1 MWNKVVSWLLSLY
14 SLFYPGPGPC
24 PSLQLMPA
32 NTLDQQQFLGKWYFR
47 AAASRHQ
54 AHIAKFK
61 PLDSLWFSMEKSGN
75 DTLLLTGH
83 MHMKG
88 KCMTESWTYR
98 VHMHR
103 DDLELEGK
111 AHRRNLLW
119 SGRWANCPEC
129 IILQEAEP
137 EEALNRLLLYARH
150 RDADPDVVAAFL
162 RNAACHNMSA
172 KRYTSLGKRIVR
184 LKIKNELGAALP
196 TSVCNSWIT
205 AGFRVRSVSRVLL
218 QPGPQ
223 REIKTVSMCRV
234 RSWTVLNE
242 PSAVLEAF

>member
-83 MHMKG
+83 MHMEG
-88 KCMTESWTYR
+88 PPQEPAVERPVGQLPR
-98 VHMHR
+98 VHHPTGGGAR
-103 DDLELEGK
+103 GGPEQTAAVRPPQGRGP
-111 AHRRNLLW
+111 RRG
-119 SGRWANCPEC
+119 GR
-129 IILQEAEP
+129 LS
-137 EEALNRLLLYARH
+137 EERSLSQHVGQALH
-150 RDADPDVVAAFL
+150 F
-162 RNAACHNMSA
+162 
-172 KRYTSLGKRIVR
+172 LGK
-184 LKIKNELGAALP
+184 KN
-196 TSVCNSWIT
+196 C
-205 AGFRVRSVSRVLL
+205 
-218 QPGPQ
+218 
-223 REIKTVSMCRV
+223 
-234 RSWTVLNE
+234 
-242 PSAVLEAF
+242 AVEDQE